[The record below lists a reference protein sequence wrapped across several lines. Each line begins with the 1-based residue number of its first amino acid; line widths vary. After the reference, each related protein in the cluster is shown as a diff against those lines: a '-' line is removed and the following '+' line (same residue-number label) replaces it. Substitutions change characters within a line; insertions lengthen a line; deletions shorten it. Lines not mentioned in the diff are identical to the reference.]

1 MKNETIAALSTAPFK
16 AAIGVIRVS
25 GEEALKVVGKIFS
38 RDLCEVASSSVIHGN
53 IVDGNETVDDVL
65 VSVFRAPRSFTG
77 EDIVEISCHGGVYN
91 CSRILR
97 LLIKNGARQAKNGEF
112 TKRAFLNGKLDL
124 LKAEAI
130 IDLIDSETKAEA
142 RAAVSRMKGS
152 LSDKINS
159 IRDGLINISAQLLAF
174 IDYPDEDIVD
184 TDPETL
190 RNQITGSYSQIE
202 KLLKSYDSGRLIRE
216 GVKTVIAGKPNVGK
230 SMLMNRILGEDRC
243 IVTSVAGTTRDVIEA
258 SAELG
263 GVKLRLFD
271 TAGVRDADDEV
282 EKIGVE
288 KTLGKIGEAELI
300 LCVFDVSDSELFDDE
315 ELSAAIMASDAKKIA
330 VFNKTDIATAP
341 NMTDEELSKFN
352 AKVNISAKTG
362 DGMDLLEKEIAN
374 IFPLGYEGEES
385 VMLSNVRQ
393 YECLVAA
400 QNELSHALENIG
412 ITADALLSD
421 IERAVEALGEMTGK
435 TVSEEIIDNI
445 FSRFCVGK

>member
-1 MKNETIAALSTAPFK
+1 MKNETIAALSTAPYK

-25 GEEALKVVGKIFS
+25 GEEAQKIVGKIFS
-38 RDLCEVASSSVIHGN
+38 RDLSEVASSSVIHGN
-53 IVDGNETVDDVL
+53 IVDGTETVDDVL
-65 VSVFRAPRSFTG
+65 LSVFRAPKSFTG
-77 EDIVEISCHGGVYN
+77 EDVIEISCHGGVYN

-97 LLIKNGARQAKNGEF
+97 LLIQNGARQAKNGEF

-142 RAAVSRMKGS
+142 RAAVNRMKGG

-159 IRDGLINISAQLLAF
+159 VRGALIDISAQLLAYV
-174 IDYPDEDIVD
+174 DYPDEDIVD
-184 TDPETL
+184 TSPELL
-190 RNQITGSYSQIE
+190 RENITNAYDQIE
-202 KLLKSYDSGRLIRE
+202 KLIRSYDSGRLIRE

-288 KTLGKIGEAELI
+288 KTLGKISEAELI
-300 LCVFDVSDSELFDDE
+300 LAVFDVSDEAVFDDE
-315 ELSAAIMASDAKKIA
+315 ELLAAINASNAKKIA
-330 VFNKTDIATAP
+330 VFNKTDIVSADNITVENFDAR
-341 NMTDEELSKFN
+341 
-352 AKVNISAKTG
+352 VNISAKTG
-362 DGMDLLEKEIAN
+362 DGIEELEKAIAEL
-374 IFPLGYEGEES
+374 FPMGSEGEES
-385 VMLSNVRQ
+385 IMLSNVRQ
-393 YECLVAA
+393 YECLVSA
-400 QNELSHALENIG
+400 QREITHALDNIG
-412 ITADALLSD
+412 ITPDALLSD

>member
-1 MKNETIAALSTAPFK
+1 MKNETIAALSTAPYK

-25 GEEALKVVGKIFS
+25 GEEAQKIVGKIFS
-38 RDLCEVASSSVIHGN
+38 RDLNEVASSSVIHGN
-53 IVDGNETVDDVL
+53 IVDGTETVDDVL
-65 VSVFRAPRSFTG
+65 LSVFRAPKSFTG
-77 EDIVEISCHGGVYN
+77 EDVIEISCHGGVYN

-159 IRDGLINISAQLLAF
+159 VRGSLIDISAQLLAYV
-174 IDYPDEDIVD
+174 DYPDEDIVD
-184 TDPETL
+184 TSPELL
-190 RNQITGSYSQIE
+190 RENITNAYDQIE
-202 KLLKSYDSGRLIRE
+202 KLIKSYDSGRLIRE

-288 KTLGKIGEAELI
+288 KTLGKINEAELI
-300 LCVFDVSDSELFDDE
+300 LAVFDASDEAVFDDE
-315 ELSAAIMASDAKKIA
+315 ELLAAINASNAKKIA
-330 VFNKTDIATAP
+330 VFNKTDLVSADNITVENFDAR
-341 NMTDEELSKFN
+341 
-352 AKVNISAKTG
+352 VNISAKTG
-362 DGMDLLEKEIAN
+362 DGIEELEKAIASL
-374 IFPLGYEGEES
+374 FPMGSEGEAS

-393 YECLVAA
+393 YECLIAA
-400 QNELSHALENIG
+400 QSELTHALDNIG
-412 ITADALLSD
+412 ITPDALLSD
-421 IERAVEALGEMTGK
+421 IERAVEALGEMTGR

>member
-1 MKNETIAALSTAPFK
+1 MKNETIAALSTAPYK

-25 GEEALKVVGKIFS
+25 GEEAQKIVGKIFS
-38 RDLCEVASSSVIHGN
+38 RDLNEVASSSVIHGN
-53 IVDGNETVDDVL
+53 IVDGTETVDDVL
-65 VSVFRAPRSFTG
+65 LSVFRAPKSFTG
-77 EDIVEISCHGGVYN
+77 EDVIEISCHGGVYN

-159 IRDGLINISAQLLAF
+159 VRGSLIDISAQLLAYV
-174 IDYPDEDIVD
+174 DYPDEDIVD
-184 TDPETL
+184 TSPELL
-190 RNQITGSYSQIE
+190 RENITNAYDQIE
-202 KLLKSYDSGRLIRE
+202 KLIKSYDSGRLIRE

-282 EKIGVE
+282 EKIGVK
-288 KTLGKIGEAELI
+288 KTLGKINEAELI
-300 LCVFDVSDSELFDDE
+300 LAVFDASDEAVFDDE
-315 ELSAAIMASDAKKIA
+315 ELLAAINASNAKKIA
-330 VFNKTDIATAP
+330 VFNKTDLVTAD
-341 NMTDEELSKFN
+341 NITVENFD
-352 AKVNISAKTG
+352 ARVNISAKTG
-362 DGMDLLEKEIAN
+362 DGIEELEKAIASL
-374 IFPLGYEGEES
+374 FPMGSEGEES

-393 YECLVAA
+393 YECLIAA
-400 QNELSHALENIG
+400 QSELTHALDNIG
-412 ITADALLSD
+412 ITPDALLSD
-421 IERAVEALGEMTGK
+421 IERAVEALGEMTGR

>member
-1 MKNETIAALSTAPFK
+1 MKNETIAALSTAPYK

-25 GEEALKVVGKIFS
+25 GEEAQKIVGKIFS
-38 RDLCEVASSSVIHGN
+38 RDLNEVASSSVIHGN
-53 IVDGNETVDDVL
+53 IVDGTETVDDVL
-65 VSVFRAPRSFTG
+65 LSVFRAPKSFTG
-77 EDIVEISCHGGVYN
+77 EDVIEISCHGGVYN

-159 IRDGLINISAQLLAF
+159 VRGSLIDISAQLLAYV
-174 IDYPDEDIVD
+174 DYPDEDIVD
-184 TDPETL
+184 TSPELL
-190 RNQITGSYSQIE
+190 RENITNAYDQIE
-202 KLLKSYDSGRLIRE
+202 KLIKSYDSGRLIRE

-288 KTLGKIGEAELI
+288 KTLGKINEAELI
-300 LCVFDVSDSELFDDE
+300 LAVFDASDEAVFDDE
-315 ELSAAIMASDAKKIA
+315 ELLAAINASNAKKIA
-330 VFNKTDIATAP
+330 VFNKTDLVSADNITVENFDAR
-341 NMTDEELSKFN
+341 
-352 AKVNISAKTG
+352 VNISAKTG
-362 DGMDLLEKEIAN
+362 DGIEELEKAIASL
-374 IFPLGYEGEES
+374 FPMGSEGEES

-393 YECLVAA
+393 YECLIAA
-400 QNELSHALENIG
+400 QSELTHALDNIG
-412 ITADALLSD
+412 ITPDALLSD
-421 IERAVEALGEMTGK
+421 IERAVEALGEMTGR

>member
-1 MKNETIAALSTAPFK
+1 MKNETIAALSTAPYK

-25 GEEALKVVGKIFS
+25 GEEAQKIVGKIFS
-38 RDLCEVASSSVIHGN
+38 RDLNEVASSSVIHGN
-53 IVDGNETVDDVL
+53 IVDGTETVDDVL
-65 VSVFRAPRSFTG
+65 LSVFRAPKSFTG
-77 EDIVEISCHGGVYN
+77 EDVIEISCHGGVYN

-159 IRDGLINISAQLLAF
+159 VRGSLIDISAQLLAYV
-174 IDYPDEDIVD
+174 DYPDEDIVD
-184 TDPETL
+184 TSPELL
-190 RNQITGSYSQIE
+190 RENITNAYDQIE
-202 KLLKSYDSGRLIRE
+202 KLIKSYDSGRLIRD

-288 KTLGKIGEAELI
+288 KTLGKINEAELI
-300 LCVFDVSDSELFDDE
+300 LAVFDASDEAVFDDE
-315 ELSAAIMASDAKKIA
+315 ELLAAINASNAKKIA
-330 VFNKTDIATAP
+330 VFNKTDLASADNITVENFDAR
-341 NMTDEELSKFN
+341 
-352 AKVNISAKTG
+352 VNISAKTG
-362 DGMDLLEKEIAN
+362 DGIEELEKAIASL
-374 IFPLGYEGEES
+374 FPMGSEGEES

-393 YECLVAA
+393 YECLIAA
-400 QNELSHALENIG
+400 QSELTHALDNIG
-412 ITADALLSD
+412 ITPDALLSD
-421 IERAVEALGEMTGK
+421 IERAVEALGEMTGR